1 MTRRLYYEDAH
12 IREFDA
18 VVVSC
23 RERDGAFEVVL
34 DKTAFFPEGGG
45 NPADIGT
52 LGKVHVLYTFE
63 QGDEVVHRC
72 DGPLEAGETVH
83 GEIDWEKRFSNMQN
97 HTAEHIV
104 SGIVHRR
111 HGYAN
116 VGFHMGEE
124 GVIVDFDGFVGDKE
138 LSDIEREANAVVWR
152 NVPVTQSFP
161 APEELPRLE
170 YRSKLDLTENVR
182 LVAIE
187 GVDVCACCAPHVKR
201 TGEIGVIK
209 IFESIRRKNG
219 VRIRMLAG
227 DRAYEDYAKR
237 ADSVSRISALLS
249 AKPDEVAPAVERLL
263 ADRDALQYKLGG
275 LKRRIIQQKV
285 DIIRETQEN
294 LVFFEPDF
302 DMKELQLLVTAARE
316 KCPVA
321 AAFSGDD
328 EIGWKYVLA
337 SKTVDLRETAKAM
350 NAALHGKGGGK
361 TELVTGTLK
370 AARAEIE
377 RYWNKESEVEG

>member
-1 MTRRLYYEDAH
+1 MTRRLYYEDSH
-12 IREFDA
+12 IKEFDA

-45 NPADIGT
+45 NPADVGT
-52 LGKVHVLYTFE
+52 LGGVNVLYTFE
-63 QGDEVVHRC
+63 RGDEVVHRC
-72 DGPLEAGETVH
+72 DGPLEPGETVR
-83 GEIDWEKRFSNMQN
+83 GAIDWEKRFSNMQN

-124 GVIVDFDGFVGDKE
+124 GVIVDFDGFMDDTE
-138 LSDIEREANAVVWR
+138 LSNIEREANEVVWR
-152 NVPVTQSFP
+152 NVAVIQSFP
-161 APEELPRLE
+161 APEELPNLE

-182 LVAIE
+182 LVTIE

-219 VRIRMLAG
+219 VRVRMLAG
-227 DRAYEDYAKR
+227 DRAYEDLKKR
-237 ADSVSRISALLS
+237 AGSVVEISALLS
-249 AKPDEVAPAVERLL
+249 AKPDEVRPAVERLL

-285 DIIRETQEN
+285 DIMQETQGN
-294 LVFFEPDF
+294 LLFFEPDF
-302 DMKELQLLVTAARE
+302 DMKNLQLLATAAKE
-316 KCPVA
+316 KCAVA

-328 EIGWKYVLA
+328 TMGYKYVLA
-337 SKTVDLRETAKAM
+337 SAATDLRPFAKEM
-350 NAALHGKGGGK
+350 NAALQGKGGGK
-361 TELVTGTLK
+361 PELVTGSVK
-370 AARAEIE
+370 ATRAEIE
-377 RYWNKESEVEG
+377 KYFM